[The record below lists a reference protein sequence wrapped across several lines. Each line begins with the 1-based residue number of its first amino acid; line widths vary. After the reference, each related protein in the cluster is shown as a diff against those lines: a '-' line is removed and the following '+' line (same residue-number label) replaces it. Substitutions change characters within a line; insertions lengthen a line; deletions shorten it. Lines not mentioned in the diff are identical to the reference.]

1 MTEETIPY
9 DTSCEAEYEDGYILS
24 ETALDD
30 VNPFTNEGNTFT
42 AILNKLAE
50 PDHGRMV
57 RFSVFWQDHRYD
69 IDWTALPENARPIRF
84 RHGFSSIDSTTGEI
98 VASGFSGVDFGLQW
112 NDEAGENKQEIRE
125 LR

>member
-1 MTEETIPY
+1 MTKILPY
-9 DTSCEAEYEDGYILS
+9 DTSCEAQYEDGYILS

-42 AILNKLAE
+42 AILNNLAE
-50 PDHGRMV
+50 ADHGRMV

-69 IDWTALPENARPIRF
+69 IDWTAVPESARPIRF
-84 RHGFSSIDSTTGEI
+84 RHGYSTIDNNTGQVSSGW
-98 VASGFSGVDFGLQW
+98 SGCDFGVQW
-112 NDEAGENKQEIRE
+112 NDNEGANQQEIIE